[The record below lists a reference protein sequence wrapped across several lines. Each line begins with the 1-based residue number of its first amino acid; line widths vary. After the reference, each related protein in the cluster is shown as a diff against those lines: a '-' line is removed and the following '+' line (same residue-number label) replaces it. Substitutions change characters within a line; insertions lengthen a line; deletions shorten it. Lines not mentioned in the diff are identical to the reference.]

1 VDLGMPIDIAWPWAF
16 AALPLPLLVARLVP
30 PAGDDATAML
40 RLPFTAPRPTAAGQ
54 FAAQRSQLRLWASV
68 LAWCLLVTAAARP
81 QAPGEPISTQVSG
94 RSLMLAVDISASMAS
109 RDSRSIDGGARTRLT
124 TVKELAG
131 EFIERRD
138 GDRIGLILFADRAYL
153 QAPLTFDRQTVR
165 TFLDEAVVG
174 LAGRNTAIGDAIG
187 LAVKRLSA
195 TPEGDRVLI
204 LLTDGANTAGSIAPE
219 KAAELADWSGIRVHT
234 IGIGSSRSGGPWS
247 IRPSSATDLDETTLQ
262 GIAQQTGGRYF
273 RADSARAL
281 QQVYAVIDGLEPS
294 IVEELRFVPIEEL
307 YAWPL
312 AGAWL
317 ISLAIA
323 LNMLRR
329 TSRVGRDGDLG
340 A

>member
-1 VDLGMPIDIAWPWAF
+1 MRVSIEFAWPWVF
-16 AALPLPLLVARLVP
+16 LVLPLPVLVARLLP
-30 PAGDDATAML
+30 PAGDDGMTRL
-40 RLPFTAPRPTAAGQ
+40 RVPVPAPRLSSVSQVPALGAQLGIWAG
-54 FAAQRSQLRLWASV
+54 V
-68 LAWCLLVTAAARP
+68 LAWALLVTAAARP
-81 QAPGEPISTQVSG
+81 QAPGAPVSIQISG

-109 RDSRSIDGGARTRLT
+109 LDSRSADGARTRLT
-124 TVKELAG
+124 TVKTLAG
-131 EFIERRD
+131 EFIRRRD
-138 GDRIGLILFADRAYL
+138 GDRIGLILFADQAYL

-187 LAVKRLSA
+187 LAVKRLSS

-234 IGIGSSRSGGPWS
+234 IGIGGNSPRSPFSSRASA
-247 IRPSSATDLDETTLQ
+247 ATDLDEATLKA
-262 GIAQQTGGRYF
+262 IAQTTGGQYF

-281 QQVYAVIDGLEPS
+281 QQVYAAIDELEPS
-294 IVEELRFVPIEEL
+294 VVEQAQLVNVKEL

-312 AGAWL
+312 AGALL
-317 ISLAIA
+317 ISLAMA
-323 LNMLRR
+323 FRAVRLPGR
-329 TSRVGRDGDLG
+329 TEADGDLG